1 MRLIL
6 IRHGE
11 TPANVQGSLDTT
23 LPGPGL
29 TDRGVEQAEAIPAAL
44 HGEQIDGLWTSRA
57 LRTKETIA
65 PLAEHLGIEP
75 QALPGTHEI
84 QAGELEKRTDPDSVH
99 AYLKLLGDWAEGDLD
114 QRVPGGETG
123 HEVLDRYDDSVAR
136 IEASGARTAVMVSH
150 GAVIRFWTYQRADNI
165 KDTDLAVE
173 PLPNTGI
180 VVLEGDSDDGWSV
193 VSWLGTALAGTGPDD
208 PDPFDGPTGHPFDED

>member
-29 TDRGVEQAEAIPAAL
+29 TDRGIEQAQAIPAAL
-44 HGEQIDGLWTSRA
+44 HGEQIDALWTSRA
-57 LRTKETIA
+57 QRTQETVA
-65 PLAEHLGIEP
+65 PLADHLGLQP
-75 QALPGTHEI
+75 QALVGAHEI

-99 AYLKLLGDWAEGDLD
+99 AYLTLMGDWADGELD
-114 QRVPGGETG
+114 RRVPGGESG
-123 HEVLDRYDDSVAR
+123 HEVLARYDESVR
-136 IEASGARTAVMVSH
+136 EIEASGVDTAVLVSH
-150 GAVIRFWTYQRADNI
+150 GAIIRFWTYQRADNI
-165 KDTDLAVE
+165 KDSDLHAQ

-180 VVLEGDSDDGWSV
+180 VVLEGDSDSGWTV
-193 VSWLGTALAGTGPDD
+193 LSWLGTALAGTGPGD
-208 PDPFDGPTGHPFDED
+208 PDPYDGPTGHPFED

>member
-29 TDRGVEQAEAIPAAL
+29 TARGIEQAHAVPAAL

-57 LRTKETIA
+57 VRTHETIA
-65 PLAEHLGIEP
+65 PLAEHLGLEP
-75 QALPGTHEI
+75 VALPGAHEI

-99 AYLKLLGDWAEGDLD
+99 AYLTLMGQWADGELD
-114 QRVPGGETG
+114 RRVPGGESG
-123 HEVLDRYDDSVAR
+123 HEVLQRYDESVAR
-136 IEASGARTAVMVSH
+136 IEQTGVETAVLVSH
-150 GAVIRFWTYQRADNI
+150 GAIIRFWSYQRADNMN
-165 KDTDLAVE
+165 DTDLHTMR
-173 PLPNTGI
+173 LPNTGI
-180 VVLEGDSDDGWSV
+180 VVLEGSSEQGWRV
-193 VSWLGTALAGTGPDD
+193 ESWLGTALAGTGPDD
-208 PDPFDGPTGHPFDED
+208 PDPYDGPTGHPFEDD

>member
-11 TPANVQGSLDTT
+11 TPANVQGSLDTA

-29 TDRGVEQAEAIPAAL
+29 TDRGIEQAEAIPAAL

-57 LRTKETIA
+57 VRTQATIA
-65 PLAEHLGIEP
+65 PLAEHLGLEP
-75 QALPGTHEI
+75 VALPGTHEI
-84 QAGELEKRTDPDSVH
+84 QAGHYERRTDPDSVH
-99 AYLKLLGDWAEGDLD
+99 AYLSLLGDWAEGKLD
-114 QRVPGGETG
+114 VRVPGGESG
-123 HEVLDRYDDSVAR
+123 HEVLTRYDDSLAR
-136 IEASGARTAVMVSH
+136 VEASGQRTAVMVSH
-150 GAVIRFWTYQRADNI
+150 GAIIRFWTYQRADNM
-165 KDTDLAVE
+165 KDFDFHSE

-180 VVLEGDSDDGWSV
+180 VVLEGSTSDGWEV

-208 PDPFDGPTGHPFDED
+208 PDPYDGPTGHPFDQD

>member
-29 TDRGVEQAEAIPAAL
+29 TDRGTEQAEAIPAAL

-57 LRTKETIA
+57 QRTHETVA
-65 PLAEHLGIEP
+65 PLAEQLGLEP
-75 QALPGTHEI
+75 QPLVGAHEI
-84 QAGELEKRTDPDSVH
+84 QAGDLEKRTDPEAVH
-99 AYLKLLGDWAEGDLD
+99 TYLTLLGEWAQGNLE
-114 QRVPGGETG
+114 QRVPGGESG
-123 HEVLDRYDDSVAR
+123 HEVLARFDESVATV
-136 IEASGARTAVMVSH
+136 EASGARTAVLVSH
-150 GAVIRFWTYQRADNI
+150 GAIIRFWTYQRADNM
-165 KDTDLAVE
+165 KDLELHAQ

-180 VVLEGDSDDGWSV
+180 VVLEGDSQEGWNV
-193 VSWLGTALAGTGPDD
+193 VSWLGTALAGTGPAD
-208 PDPFDGPTGHPFDED
+208 PDPYDGPTGHPFDQD